1 MNGVPEHGRP
11 ARAVETEG
19 GAAVVELSDAEGG
32 NQARGEPV
40 RSLAA
45 LRLLVRERMKVY
57 GSPLPE
63 GYQLPPGITLEE
75 LLKPTPKT
83 GPV

>member
-1 MNGVPEHGRP
+1 MSDAPGPRS
-11 ARAVETEG
+11 RAPVTETESETPLW
-19 GAAVVELSDAEGG
+19 AVTTGES
-32 NQARGEPV
+32 QPCGEPN

-57 GSPLPE
+57 GTPLPE

-75 LLKPTPKT
+75 LLKPPPKT